1 MRPRVLVPLACV
13 VALFVVPTAAS
24 AKLVVGISENSPS
37 LFLDPTFKKLHA
49 KHVRVVVSYD
59 VMTRKDDE
67 VARVSDYLSRARS
80 AGIEPLVTF
89 EHSRGDASKCN
100 RKKNFKKRVCRL
112 PTAKQYQRD
121 IKLFLKAFPFV
132 RLIAP
137 WNEANHFTQ
146 PPSRNPRA
154 AARFT
159 NIVHKACR
167 RCRLVVADMLDQA
180 DKPSARH
187 PTFRKTKAYIKE
199 FRRALKV
206 KRTVC

>member
-13 VALFVVPTAAS
+13 VALFVVPAAAS

-100 RKKNFKKRVCRL
+100 RKN
-112 PTAKQYQRD
+112 
-121 IKLFLKAFPFV
+121 
-132 RLIAP
+132 
-137 WNEANHFTQ
+137 
-146 PPSRNPRA
+146 
-154 AARFT
+154 
-159 NIVHKACR
+159 
-167 RCRLVVADMLDQA
+167 
-180 DKPSARH
+180 
-187 PTFRKTKAYIKE
+187 YIKK

-206 KRTVC
+206 KRTICGVHNYSDVNRFRQTGTKALIKALGCKQIWLTETGGLFKFGSFWTKKTRRQCKTASACQMKATK